1 MNASPRVVAF
11 LAGRWPLVVLL
22 LLALLPYT
30 GILHNDFA
38 YIYDDKAQIID
49 NPYVHTFG
57 HLREV
62 LTTPVWSFAGV
73 HGITNYYRPVMTIG
87 FLLCYQI
94 FGPSAFG
101 FHLFSL
107 LLHAAVVLAL
117 YLFAARLLRHR
128 GAAFAAAVLFAL
140 HPVHVESVAWIS
152 AVTDLELTLFYVLA
166 FWCYLQLD
174 EPRGGWRHLMQI
186 GTAGCFFLALLSKE
200 QALTLAVLAVIYEH
214 FYRADRAETTWA
226 EKAGRYGVLWLLL
239 IGYIVMRIR
248 LIGSFAHAMVWVDLT
263 LVQVLFSAFALLG
276 QYVFKLIWPV
286 HLSAFYVFHSSTS
299 VFTAP
304 VLAGV
309 GALALCIAAF
319 VGLWKKSRPAS
330 FGILWLVCTLGPVL
344 NARLMG
350 SYVLADR
357 YFYLPSAGFCIVAGW
372 AGAALWNSL
381 AGKWAVWHQVLVAG
395 AGIVAV
401 LCVIRIVTRIPV
413 WQDDITLISRALATE
428 PNEFILHDALGD
440 AYWMRGEEPLAEREW
455 KETLRLNSE
464 FFRPVNALGA
474 LYAKEK
480 RYGDAETYLMRAIG
494 LDPNQADPHL
504 NLGAVYAETGKME
517 LAEQEFRR
525 AISIAPLNFAAH
537 NVLGKLYFDKG
548 RLQEAEQQFHQSLQA
563 EPNIAAYDHLGYIYA
578 KWGDQKRAEVAF
590 RSALA
595 MNGADGHA
603 HYHLGLILAA
613 TGRNTEAMAELQSAL
628 ATDPNNPE
636 ILSALEKLRR

>member
-1 MNASPRVVAF
+1 
-11 LAGRWPLVVLL
+11 
-22 LLALLPYT
+22 
-30 GILHNDFA
+30 
-38 YIYDDKAQIID
+38 
-49 NPYVHTFG
+49 
-57 HLREV
+57 
-62 LTTPVWSFAGV
+62 
-73 HGITNYYRPVMTIG
+73 MTIG

-152 AVTDLELTLFYVLA
+152 AVTDLELTFFYVLA
-166 FWCYLQLD
+166 FWSYLKLD

-186 GTAGCFFLALLSKE
+186 GTAVCFLLALLSKE

-413 WQDDITLISRALATE
+413 WQDDITLITRALATE